1 MAGTIRVTQAYNF
14 GTLTWQTGSNTYVVQ
29 CTPDPA
35 TGVYPTQGAV
45 VGAVQGAIPG
55 GLVGALIGTTGYILP
70 FDDLKIEHICDAL
83 YMAEVSYKY
92 PSNKDRIPDAAGPVL
107 GFSTSG
113 GTQHI
118 NQSKGTTKFA
128 ASGTAP
134 DFKGAI
140 GFDGQ
145 HVHGVDIGIGVYRF
159 SEEWTLPAAAVTPSY
174 RRTVKALTFTVNT
187 GTFRGFDPGEVLFEG
202 AEGRRVKGDNYS
214 VTFNFAVSRNATNIA
229 VGDITVSA
237 KTGWQ
242 YLWVFHKDAVDQG
255 FVVRQPAAAY
265 VETVY
270 DSADF
275 SGLSIGVGEI

>member
-1 MAGTIRVTQAYNF
+1 MAGTITVKQAYNF
-14 GTLTWQTGSNTYVVQ
+14 GTLTWQSGSNAYIIQ
-29 CTPDPA
+29 CTPDVA
-35 TGVYPTQGAV
+35 TGVYPTQLQVA
-45 VGAVQGAIPG
+45 GAVQAAIPG
-55 GLVGALIGTTGYILP
+55 GLSGALIGTTGFILP
-70 FDDLKIEHICDAL
+70 FDDLKVEHLSDAL
-83 YMAEVSYKY
+83 YTAEVSYKY

-113 GTQHI
+113 GTQHV
-118 NQSKGTTKFA
+118 NQSKGTTKYA

-145 HVHGVDIGIGVYRF
+145 HVHGVDIGMGAYRF
-159 SEEWTLPAAAVTPSY
+159 SEEWTLAAAAVSPAY
-174 RRTVKALTFTVNT
+174 RRTVKALTFTVNAT
-187 GTFRGFDPGEVLFEG
+187 AFRGFDPGEVLFEG

-214 VTFNFAVSRNATNIA
+214 VTFNFAVSRNATNLV
-229 VGDITVSA
+229 VGDITVAA

-255 FVVRQPAAAY
+255 YVVRQPAAAY

-275 SGLSIGVGEI
+275 TGLSIGVGEI